1 MEDERIKQ
9 LLVGTLL
16 EHADTQTSEQVLNR
30 IKIQQKKAAWEF
42 ENVTHILLALL
53 LLATGLVLL
62 HELEMSNPIL
72 LFFAAVATLAAG
84 MWVLLY
90 VQQQETSS

>member
-30 IKIQQKKAAWEF
+30 IKIQQKKAAWDF

-72 LFFAAVATLAAG
+72 LFFGAVATLAAG

>member
-72 LFFAAVATLAAG
+72 LFFGAVATLAAG